1 MQGLTDKNSRP
12 MEVVNYRQLKEEIEK
27 LKKEKKAVIL
37 AHYYQ
42 RPEIQDIADFVGD
55 SLELARKATEVD
67 TEIIVF
73 CGVHFMGET
82 AKILN
87 PSKKVLLPE
96 PKAGCAMADMA
107 TKEEVL
113 KLKEK
118 YPNAWVVSY
127 VNTTAEVKTISDICC
142 TSANAV
148 RIIEKIPAEEIIF
161 VPDKGLAY
169 HVSKKVKGK
178 KIIPFEGFCPDHY
191 LFTKNMLLK
200 LKEKYPNAPVG
211 VHPETPPEV
220 QDMADFVGS
229 TSQLLKWATSDQLDA
244 QEVIIITE
252 IGLKYQMEKINP
264 KRKYIFPTPEEG
276 VGYLFCAQ
284 MKSVSLDK
292 VYETLKEEK
301 NEITLPSEVIEKAYK
316 PIKRML
322 ELS

>member
-1 MQGLTDKNSRP
+1 MLQ
-12 MEVVNYRQLKEEIEK
+12 VYNYADLKEKIEK
-27 LKKEKKAVIL
+27 LKREKNAVIL

-55 SLELARKATEVD
+55 SLDLARKATQVD
-67 TEIIVF
+67 ADIIVF

-87 PSKKVLLPE
+87 PDKKVLLPE

-107 TKEEVL
+107 TKEAVL

-127 VNTTAEVKTISDICC
+127 VNTTADVKTVSDVCC

-148 RIIEKIPAEEIIF
+148 KIIEKVPAEEVIF

-169 HVSKKVKGK
+169 HISKKVEGK
-178 KIIPFEGFCPDHY
+178 KVIPFEGYCPDHY
-191 LFTKNMLLK
+191 LFTVHMLETLK
-200 LKEKYPNAPVG
+200 RKYPNAPVG

-220 QDMADFVGS
+220 QDRADFVGS
-229 TSQLLKWATSDQLDA
+229 TSQLLKWATSTDLKAD
-244 QEVIIITE
+244 EVIIITE
-252 IGLKYQMEKINP
+252 IGLKYQMKKRNP
-264 KRKYIFPTPEEG
+264 NRKYIFPSPEEG

-284 MKSVSLDK
+284 MKSITLEK
-292 VYETLKEEK
+292 VYETLKREI
-301 NEITLPSEVIEKAYK
+301 NEITLPKEVIEKARK
-316 PIKRML
+316 PIELML
-322 ELS
+322 EWSS

>member
-1 MQGLTDKNSRP
+1 
-12 MEVVNYRQLKEEIEK
+12 MELVRELSDYRQLKAEIEN
-27 LKKEKKAVIL
+27 LKKEKRAVIL

-55 SLELARKATEVD
+55 SLDLARRATEVEAD
-67 TEIIVF
+67 IIVF

-87 PSKKVLLPE
+87 PDKKVLLPE

-127 VNTTAEVKTISDICC
+127 VNTTAEVKTVSDVCC

-148 RIIEKIPAEEIIF
+148 KIIEKVPSEEVIF

-178 KIIPFEGFCPDHY
+178 RIIPFEGFCPDHY
-191 LFTKNMLLK
+191 LFTEGMLETLK
-200 LKEKYPNAPVG
+200 QRYPDAPVG
-211 VHPETPPEV
+211 VHPETPPSV
-220 QDMADFVGS
+220 QDRADFVGS
-229 TSQLLKWATSDQLDA
+229 TSQLLKWATDPSLEA
-244 QEVIIITE
+244 REIIVITE
-252 IGLKYQMEKINP
+252 IGLKYQMEKKNP
-264 KRKYIFPTPEEG
+264 NRKYIFPTPEEG
-276 VGYLFCAQ
+276 VGYLLCSQ
-284 MKSVSLDK
+284 MKAITLEK

-301 NEITLPSEVIEKAYK
+301 NEIELPQEIVKKAKK
-316 PIKRML
+316 PIELML
-322 ELS
+322 EWST

>member
-1 MQGLTDKNSRP
+1 MLSLPKD
-12 MEVVNYRQLKEEIEK
+12 YRFLKEEILRLKREK
-27 LKKEKKAVIL
+27 NAVIL

-55 SLELARKATEVD
+55 SLDLARKAREVSAD
-67 TEIIVF
+67 IILF

-87 PSKKVLLPE
+87 PHKKVLLPE

-107 TKEEVL
+107 TKGAVL

-127 VNTTAEVKTISDICC
+127 VNTTAEVKTVSDVCC

-148 RIIEKIPAEEIIF
+148 KIVQRVPAEEIIF

-169 HVSKKVKGK
+169 HISKKVKGK
-178 KIIPFEGFCPDHY
+178 KIVPFEGFCPDHY
-191 LFTKNMLLK
+191 LFDADMLRK
-200 LKEKYPNAPVG
+200 LKEKYPDAPVG
-211 VHPETPPEV
+211 VHPETPPPV

-229 TSQLLKWATSDQLDA
+229 TSQLLRWATSPELKADR
-244 QEVIIITE
+244 VIVVTE
-252 IGLKYQMEKINP
+252 IGLKYTLQKRNP
-264 KRKYIFPTPEEG
+264 DREYIFPTPQEG
-276 VGYLFCAQ
+276 VGYLLCSQ
-284 MKSVSLDK
+284 MKSITLEK

-301 NEITLPSEVIEKAYK
+301 NEVELPEDVLEKAYL
-316 PIKRML
+316 PIERML
-322 ELS
+322 EWS

>member
-1 MQGLTDKNSRP
+1 MLLTP
-12 MEVVNYRQLKEEIEK
+12 ANYRELQEKILK
-27 LKKEKKAVIL
+27 LKREKNAVIL

-55 SLELARKATEVD
+55 SLDLARKATQ
-67 TEIIVF
+67 TEADIILF

-87 PSKKVLLPE
+87 PSRKVLLPE

-107 TKEEVL
+107 TQEGVL

-127 VNTTAEVKTISDICC
+127 VNTTAAVKTVSDVCC
-142 TSANAV
+142 TSANALK
-148 RIIEKIPAEEIIF
+148 IIEKVPSEEIIF

-169 HVSKKVKGK
+169 HISKNVKGK
-178 KIIPFEGFCPDHY
+178 KIIPYEGFCPDHY
-191 LFTKNMLLK
+191 LFTADMLK
-200 LKEKYPNAPVG
+200 TLKEKYPNAPVG

-220 QDMADFVGS
+220 QDLADFVGS
-229 TSQLLKWATSDQLDA
+229 TSQLLRWATSQELKADA
-244 QEVIIITE
+244 VIVVTE
-252 IGLKYQMEKINP
+252 IGLKYTLQKVNP
-264 KRKYIFPTPEEG
+264 DRKYIFPTPEEG
-276 VGYLFCAQ
+276 VGYLLCSQ
-284 MKSVSLDK
+284 MKSISLEK

-301 NEITLPSEVIEKAYK
+301 NEITLPKEVAEKAYT

-322 ELS
+322 DWSS

>member
-1 MQGLTDKNSRP
+1 MLLKPADYTRLQREILK
-12 MEVVNYRQLKEEIEK
+12 LKEEK
-27 LKKEKKAVIL
+27 NAVIL

-55 SLELARKATEVD
+55 SLDLARKAEQTEAD
-67 TEIIVF
+67 IILF

-87 PSKKVLLPE
+87 PQKKVLLPE

-107 TKEEVL
+107 TKKEVL

-127 VNTTAEVKTISDICC
+127 INTTADVKTISDVCC

-148 RIIEKIPAEEIIF
+148 KIIEKIPVEEIIF

-178 KIIPFEGFCPDHY
+178 RIIPFDGFCPDHY
-191 LFTKNMLLK
+191 LFTEDMLK
-200 LKEKYPNAPVG
+200 TLKEKYPDAPVG

-220 QDMADFVGS
+220 QDSADFVGS
-229 TSQLLKWATSDQLDA
+229 TSQLLRWATSPELGADR
-244 QEVIIITE
+244 VIVITE
-252 IGLKYQMEKINP
+252 IGLKYTLQKTNP
-264 KRKYIFPTPEEG
+264 NRTYIFPTPKEG
-276 VGYLFCAQ
+276 VGYLLCSQ
-284 MKSVSLDK
+284 MKSITLEK

-301 NEITLPSEVIEKAYK
+301 NEVVLPESVMEKAYK

-322 ELS
+322 EWSS

>member
-1 MQGLTDKNSRP
+1 MEFKSLNYKSLT
-12 MEVVNYRQLKEEIEK
+12 EEINK
-27 LKKEKKAVIL
+27 LKKEKNAVIL

-55 SLELARKATEVD
+55 SLDLARKATQVD
-67 TEIIVF
+67 ADIIVF

-87 PSKKVLLPE
+87 PDKKVLLPE

-113 KLKEK
+113 KLKEQ

-127 VNTTAEVKTISDICC
+127 VNTTAEVKTISDVCC

-148 RIIEKIPAEEIIF
+148 KIIEKVPAEEIIF

-169 HVSKKVKGK
+169 HVSKKVEGK
-178 KIIPFEGFCPDHY
+178 RIIPYEGFCPDHY
-191 LFTKNMLLK
+191 LFTKNMLQI
-200 LKEKYPNAPVG
+200 LKEKYPDAPVG

-229 TSQLLKWATSDQLDA
+229 TSQLLRWATSEDLNADK
-244 QEVIIITE
+244 VIVVTE
-252 IGLKYQMEKINP
+252 IGLKYQMQKKNP
-264 KRKYIFPTPEEG
+264 KKEYIYPTPREG
-276 VGYLFCAQ
+276 VGYLLCSQ
-284 MKSVSLDK
+284 MKSITLEK

-301 NEITLPSEVIEKAYK
+301 NEISLPNEVIEKAYI

-322 ELS
+322 EWSV

>member
-1 MQGLTDKNSRP
+1 MLLEPKDYKLLQ
-12 MEVVNYRQLKEEIEK
+12 EEIRRLKREK
-27 LKKEKKAVIL
+27 NAVIL

-55 SLELARKATEVD
+55 SLDLARKASEASAD
-67 TEIIVF
+67 IILF

-87 PSKKVLLPE
+87 PEKKVLLPE

-107 TKEEVL
+107 TKEAVL

-148 RIIEKIPAEEIIF
+148 KIVEKVPTEEIIF

-169 HVSKKVKGK
+169 HISKKVRGK

-191 LFTKNMLLK
+191 LFTADMLEK
-200 LKEKYPNAPVG
+200 LREKYPDAPVG

-220 QDMADFVGS
+220 QDRADFVGS
-229 TSQLLKWATSDQLDA
+229 TSQLLRWATSPELKADR
-244 QEVIIITE
+244 VIVITE
-252 IGLKYQMEKINP
+252 IGLKYTLQKRNP
-264 KRKYIFPTPEEG
+264 NREYIFPTPDEG
-276 VGYLFCAQ
+276 VGYLLCSQ
-284 MKSVSLDK
+284 MKSITLEK

-301 NEITLPSEVIEKAYK
+301 NEVSLPSEVIEKAYL

-322 ELS
+322 DWS

>member
-1 MQGLTDKNSRP
+1 MLSLPKD
-12 MEVVNYRQLKEEIEK
+12 YRVLREEILRLKREK
-27 LKKEKKAVIL
+27 NAVIL

-55 SLELARKATEVD
+55 SLDLARKAREVSAD
-67 TEIIVF
+67 IILF

-87 PSKKVLLPE
+87 PHKKVLLPE

-107 TKEEVL
+107 TKEAVL

-127 VNTTAEVKTISDICC
+127 VNTTAEVKTVSDVCC

-148 RIIEKIPAEEIIF
+148 KIVQKVPAEEIIF

-169 HVSKKVKGK
+169 HISKQVRGK

-191 LFTKNMLLK
+191 LFGAEMLKK
-200 LKEKYPNAPVG
+200 LKERYPDAPIG
-211 VHPETPPEV
+211 VHPETPPAV

-229 TSQLLKWATSDQLDA
+229 TSQLLRWATSPDLKADK
-244 QEVIIITE
+244 VIVVTE
-252 IGLKYQMEKINP
+252 IGLKYTLQKKNP
-264 KRKYIFPTPEEG
+264 EREYIFPTPDEG
-276 VGYLFCAQ
+276 VGYLLCSQ
-284 MKSVSLDK
+284 MKSITLEK
-292 VYETLKEEK
+292 VYETLKGEK
-301 NEITLPSEVIEKAYK
+301 NEVKLPKELIEKAYL
-316 PIKRML
+316 PIERML
-322 ELS
+322 EWS

>member
-1 MQGLTDKNSRP
+1 MLLEPKDYKLLQ
-12 MEVVNYRQLKEEIEK
+12 EEIRRLKREK
-27 LKKEKKAVIL
+27 NAVIL

-55 SLELARKATEVD
+55 SLDLARKASEVSAD
-67 TEIIVF
+67 IILF

-87 PSKKVLLPE
+87 PEKKVLLPE

-107 TKEEVL
+107 TKEAVL

-148 RIIEKIPAEEIIF
+148 KIVEKVPTEEIIF

-169 HVSKKVKGK
+169 HISKKVRGK

-191 LFTKNMLLK
+191 LFTADMLEK
-200 LKEKYPNAPVG
+200 LREKYPDAPVG

-220 QDMADFVGS
+220 QDRADFVGS
-229 TSQLLKWATSDQLDA
+229 TSQLLRWATSPELKADR
-244 QEVIIITE
+244 VIVITE
-252 IGLKYQMEKINP
+252 IGLKYTLQKRNP
-264 KRKYIFPTPEEG
+264 NREYIFPTPDEG
-276 VGYLFCAQ
+276 VGYLLCSQ
-284 MKSVSLDK
+284 MKSITLEK

-301 NEITLPSEVIEKAYK
+301 NEVSLPSEVIEKAYL

-322 ELS
+322 DWS